1 MKINRPQ
8 YVDWLLRHRGNGQV
22 KVVTGLRRCG
32 KSFLL
37 FTLFRERLVSE
48 GVPADH
54 IVGLSLDD
62 DENRAL
68 RNPIRLGEWLRAR
81 IADSAP
87 YTFLLDEIQFCRK
100 VRNPD
105 IDPKDVAPD
114 DRDALFVTF
123 HDILNGLIRRP
134 NVDVYVTGSNS
145 KMLSSDV
152 ATEFRGRGDVL
163 EMHPLS
169 FAEFC
174 SVRGDPPS
182 AAFDE
187 YLAYGG
193 LPLAVLAASPAEKQS
208 YLAGLFRSVY
218 LADIVERH
226 KLQDDFLLG
235 NLVNLLASAVG
246 SLTNPSRIVDSM
258 RSVLKVETNVPTV
271 QRNLGYLEEA
281 FLFRKALRY
290 DIRGHQYL
298 DYPMKWYAEDVGVR
312 NAVLSFRQQEPT
324 YLMENAVYNELRRR
338 GWQIDVGV
346 VDVTDTADGVQTKR
360 RREID
365 FVVNRGSDRVY
376 VQSAFRMDT
385 PDKREQETKSLL
397 HSGDFFRKVV
407 VTGGSAAPWSDE
419 NGVVT
424 VGVIPFLLDPAAV
437 PGL

>member
-1 MKINRPQ
+1 MKINRPN
-8 YVDWLLRHRGNGQV
+8 YIDWLLRHRGNGLV

-37 FTLFRERLVSE
+37 FTLFRERLLAD
-48 GVPADH
+48 GLPADH
-54 IVGLSLDD
+54 VIGLSLDD

-81 IADSAP
+81 LVDSAP
-87 YTFLLDEIQFCRK
+87 YVVLLDEIQFCRK

-105 IDPKDVAPD
+105 IDPKDVSPD
-114 DRDALFVTF
+114 ERDDLFITF
-123 HDILNGLIRRP
+123 HDVLNGLLRRP
-134 NVDVYVTGSNS
+134 NVDIYVTGSNS

-152 ATEFRGRGDVL
+152 ATQFRGRGDVL

-169 FAEFC
+169 FSEFC
-174 SVRGDPPS
+174 SARQAQPS
-182 AAFDE
+182 AVFDE

-193 LPLAVLAASPAEKQS
+193 LPLAVLAGSSAEKQS
-208 YLAGLFRSVY
+208 YLVGLFRSVY

-226 KLQDDFLLG
+226 KLRDDFLLG

-246 SLTNPSRIVDSM
+246 SLTNPSRIVDTM

-290 DIRGHQYL
+290 DVRGRQYL
-298 DYPMKWYAEDVGVR
+298 DYPMKWYAEDTGVR

-324 YLMENAVYNELRRR
+324 YLMENAIYNELRRR
-338 GWQIDVGV
+338 GWRIDVGV

-385 PDKREQETKSLL
+385 PEKREQETKSLL

-407 VTGGSAAPWSDE
+407 VTGGNAAPWSDE
-419 NGVVT
+419 NGIVT
-424 VGVIPFLLDPAAV
+424 VGIVPFLLDPAAV